1 MCQVMC
7 PGEQWLVR
15 QYLHCDSGTLLGLK
29 LNSGS
34 YRIFIPLLV
43 FPICFFSYFILP
55 PDIRYHILLLFF
67 DKHILHFRNSKQR
80 SRMLYMV
87 VHVE

>member
-7 PGEQWLVR
+7 PGEQWLMR

-34 YRIFIPLLV
+34 YRIFIPLIS
-43 FPICFFSYFILP
+43 FSYMFFSYF
-55 PDIRYHILLLFF
+55 Y
-67 DKHILHFRNSKQR
+67 ST
-80 SRMLYMV
+80 S
-87 VHVE
+87 

>member
-7 PGEQWLVR
+7 PGEQWLMR

-34 YRIFIPLLV
+34 YRIFIPL
-43 FPICFFSYFILP
+43 ISFSYMFFFRIFILP

-67 DKHILHFRNSKQR
+67 L
-80 SRMLYMV
+80 
-87 VHVE
+87 